1 MCGRLDGRDVE
12 DRCLRV
18 GFIVGAERIAK
29 QRLHRLGCEDSGL
42 GGRGEKDGEGVSEGE
57 SH

>member
-1 MCGRLDGRDVE
+1 MCGRLGGRDVE

-29 QRLHRLGCEDSGL
+29 QQASSAWL
-42 GGRGEKDGEGVSEGE
+42 
-57 SH
+57 